1 MIECLEKLINYTM
14 KHIQAF
20 NEKFAEVFV
29 VDSKTKKIKPSTRS
43 SYTYWY
49 GEKKGEID
57 MEISINTEDE
67 NQEQLAEKIYNG
79 LKSQNLSESV
89 KKIYIEFKDI

>member
-1 MIECLEKLINYTM
+1 L

-20 NEKFAEVFV
+20 NEKFTEVFV
-29 VDSKTKKIKPSTRS
+29 VDSKTKKIMPSTRS

-57 MEISINTEDE
+57 MEISINSDDE
-67 NQEQLAEKIYNG
+67 NQDHLAQKIYDG

-89 KKIYIEFKDI
+89 KKIYIEFKNI